1 MIEGD
6 SKEYE
11 VFEEAIKQLTN
22 PIGATVE
29 IGVRRGMGSKMI
41 IDSFRKHHPNVTLN
55 HLGIDPYG
63 NIEYNP
69 MEAHLN
75 VRLDYTNDMKRD
87 ALLDFT
93 KDYPEFHLV
102 CLEDTEFFT
111 RYSDGYPIYDQYK
124 IMLTKYD
131 LVHFDGPHDVASVLN
146 EINFFHQKKAKECIF
161 VFDDVRSY
169 PHDKVDVYLKHI
181 LQGYELIHNGE
192 RKAVYFNKSKK
203 L

>member
-87 ALLDFT
+87 ALLDF
-93 KDYPEFHLV
+93 
-102 CLEDTEFFT
+102 
-111 RYSDGYPIYDQYK
+111 
-124 IMLTKYD
+124 
-131 LVHFDGPHDVASVLN
+131 
-146 EINFFHQKKAKECIF
+146 KKN
-161 VFDDVRSY
+161 
-169 PHDKVDVYLKHI
+169 P
-181 LQGYELIHNGE
+181 
-192 RKAVYFNKSKK
+192 
-203 L
+203 

>member
-6 SKEYE
+6 SLEYE
-11 VFEEAIKQLTN
+11 VFEETISNLSN
-22 PIGATVE
+22 PIGATIE

-41 IDSFRKHHPNVTLN
+41 IDSFRKHHPNVKLN

-69 MEAHLN
+69 DEAHKN

-93 KDYPEFHLV
+93 KEYPEFNLV
-102 CLEDTEFFT
+102 CLEDTEFFD
-111 RYSDGYPIYDQYK
+111 RYADGYPIYDQYK
-124 IMLTKYD
+124 IMLSKYD
-131 LVHFDGPHDVASVLN
+131 VVHFDGPHDVASILN
-146 EINFFHQKKAKECIF
+146 EVNFFHQRRAKECIF
-161 VFDDVRSY
+161 VFDDVQSY

-181 LQGYELIHNGE
+181 LQGYKLIHSGN
-192 RKAVYFNKSKK
+192 RKAVYLNKSN
-203 L
+203 